1 MEPGPSH
8 SIVGQIGAAETTI
21 KRFDPILTMTKA
33 ERKQHIIDIHKR
45 AIAALVDDENE
56 SIDMFIMRSDALDEL
71 LKGAMAMIEMM
82 HLFDPPDDNDPINP
96 YF

>member
-1 MEPGPSH
+1 
-8 SIVGQIGAAETTI
+8 
-21 KRFDPILTMTKA
+21 MTKA
-33 ERKQHIIDIHKR
+33 ERKKHIMDIHKR
-45 AIAALVDDENE
+45 AIDALVDDENE

-82 HLFDPPDDNDPINP
+82 HLFDPEEPDESMNP